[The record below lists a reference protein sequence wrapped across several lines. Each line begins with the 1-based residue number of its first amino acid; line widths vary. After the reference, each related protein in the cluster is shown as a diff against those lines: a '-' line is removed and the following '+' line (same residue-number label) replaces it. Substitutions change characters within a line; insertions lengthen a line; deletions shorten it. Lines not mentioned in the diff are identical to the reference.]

1 MKKLL
6 LPILLLLI
14 GTGSGVGAGFL
25 LKPAPEPE
33 PLPEAGADMAAAAP
47 CGPVANPHATP
58 AAGDAHAS
66 DAEPIEAVAGSEF
79 AALDDQFIVPVME
92 QDQLVAMMA
101 ITLSVE
107 VPPGEM
113 AKVYAVEPRL
123 RGNLLQ
129 DMFEHSN
136 IGGFSGN
143 YTATDKM
150 RILRQDLLRS
160 TRDILGETALD
171 VLIIDIK
178 RQDV

>member
-6 LPILLLLI
+6 VPLLLLLI
-14 GTGSGVGAGFL
+14 GTGTGVGAGFL
-25 LKPAPEPE
+25 LKPPPEPDLV
-33 PLPEAGADMAAAAP
+33 PDAGADMAAAAP
-47 CGPVANPHATP
+47 CGPVE
-58 AAGDAHAS
+58 DAHATVAQTDRS
-66 DAEPIEAVAGSEF
+66 GANGQPIKAVAGSEF
-79 AALDDQFIVPVME
+79 AALENQFIVPVME

-107 VPPGEM
+107 VPSGEM

-123 RGNLLQ
+123 RDNLLQ
-129 DMFEHSN
+129 DMFQHSN

-160 TRDILGETALD
+160 TREILGETALD
-171 VLIIDIK
+171 VLIIDIR
-178 RQDV
+178 RQEV

>member
-6 LPILLLLI
+6 LPLLLLLV

-25 LKPAPEPE
+25 LKPAPEPD
-33 PLPEAGADMAAAAP
+33 PVPEAGGDMASAAP
-47 CGPVANPHATP
+47 CGPVEDTHATM
-58 AAGDAHAS
+58 AEGEAHDAP
-66 DAEPIEAVAGSEF
+66 AEPIEAAAGSEF
-79 AALDDQFIVPVME
+79 AALENQFIVPVME

-107 VPPGEM
+107 VPLGGTTE
-113 AKVYAVEPRL
+113 VYAVEPRL
-123 RGNLLQ
+123 RDKLLQ
-129 DMFEHSN
+129 DMFQHAN

-150 RILRQDLLRS
+150 RILRQDLLRT
-160 TRDILGETALD
+160 TREILGDTALD

-178 RQDV
+178 RQQV